1 MNKTGRHSETWS
13 DGAFRLHVLEPAA
26 GGKTPPNSNVFVF
39 NRLSHHEVVV
49 VRGFCDQGHSTGIR
63 RKCERFRVSADRR
76 DWRVACHYEVG
87 KMKRT
92 TLAAHA
98 LILLVVMVPNAFGA
112 ITPADGAPYHVR
124 TTDPTLTALIQDGV
138 RTSPTFRALVER
150 LIASDV
156 VVYLRCEHQIATH
169 ADGRL
174 TFAAS
179 AGGLRYVVVRVRRM
193 PSRTHLLALI
203 GHELQHAVE
212 IADTPAI
219 VDGPSLAREYE
230 RRGYISRW
238 ASGGGIAFDTADA
251 VHAGEKVLRE
261 LIGVST
267 D

>member
-1 MNKTGRHSETWS
+1 MN
-13 DGAFRLHVLEPAA
+13 
-26 GGKTPPNSNVFVF
+26 
-39 NRLSHHEVVV
+39 
-49 VRGFCDQGHSTGIR
+49 
-63 RKCERFRVSADRR
+63 
-76 DWRVACHYEVG
+76 
-87 KMKRT
+87 RT

-98 LILLVVMVPNAFGA
+98 LILLLVMVPNAFGA
-112 ITPADGAPYHVR
+112 ITPADGARYHIR
-124 TTDPTLTALIQDGV
+124 TTDRTLNALVQDGV

-156 VVYLRCEHQIATH
+156 VVYLDCDRQLGAH

-174 TFAAS
+174 TFAAN
-179 AGGLRYVVVRVRRM
+179 AGGYRYVVVRVRRM

-203 GHELQHAVE
+203 GHELRHAVE

-230 RRGYISRW
+230 RMGYISRW
-238 ASGGGIAFDTADA
+238 ASTNGIAFDTAAA
-251 VHAGEKVLRE
+251 VHTGEKVLRE